1 MQKAHQEKLTKNVIA
16 KSEQIEKEIKI
27 FNQLKQISQKQYQDE
42 KRLLI
47 KKLIKI
53 CDRNMSLK
61 SNYKEMNELVVQ
73 ARKLADISSK
83 KS

>member
-1 MQKAHQEKLTKNVIA
+1 MA
-16 KSEQIEKEIKI
+16 KSEQLEKEIKI

-53 CDRNMSLK
+53 CDKNISLK

-73 ARKLADISSK
+73 ARKLADNTSK